1 MKFASSNRIH
11 SSLITASIFLLACY
25 LGAQEPAP
33 VELAKAPQV
42 IVENGGLWPVLVEV
56 SPGKLRTVVFNQPA
70 HSTLPGDIACHGSDD
85 GGATWR
91 QLGIAGKRP
100 TPEGASWGAAF
111 GVAHNGD
118 LVALVNGKTDAKDQ
132 TTMIATRVMRS
143 SDSGVTWTQ
152 TATLPAA
159 PENAFAHF
167 PFGRVLRARDGSL
180 RTFTYSGAHDDPAHW
195 TVTMLTSH
203 DDGRTF
209 PEISEVC
216 PGTEV
221 APCEVAAGEWLLAVR
236 TATEVRLRQYRS
248 VDNGETWKDEGDLT
262 GVAEIPADFLKLADG
277 RLLLVYGDRHGERGL
292 GMKLSADAGRT
303 WSESHML
310 LPLGMGDCGYP
321 SAVQLADGRV
331 VIAYYSNK
339 ASYHQG
345 YHTGLI
351 EWRPASA
358 TLLDV
363 RKIWD
368 KAPHNG
374 FTDLIRFQDQ
384 WFCVFR
390 ESSGHMARDGRLR
403 ILRSTDG
410 GAWTSAALLEVPG
423 QDLREAKFSLMPDQR
438 LMLTGAAALP
448 PDGEGGHQSLNWFS
462 TDGSTW
468 SDPQTI
474 GDLNAWIW
482 RTTWHDGASYG
493 VAYLTKGEKKTRLYR
508 STDGLHYD
516 VHVEDFWNGNA
527 NESAFLFHDRTAYC
541 LMRRDPAADTPT
553 GSALLGTAAP
563 PYREWT
569 WKDLGVR
576 LGGPNLLRL
585 PDGRFIVAGRR
596 YTGPWNPA
604 QGQVGGPFR
613 TTLWW
618 LDPVQGKL
626 TEMLRLPSGGDTSYP
641 GLVWHEDQL
650 WVSYYS
656 GHEQNDS
663 HAHPAIYLARIRFET
678 NRRESADTP
687 SLPTR

>member
-1 MKFASSNRIH
+1 MNPTLPNHRH
-11 SSLITASIFLLACY
+11 VTLVTASILLTACS
-25 LGAQEPAP
+25 LGAQEPAT

-42 IVENGGLWPVLVEV
+42 IVENGGLWPVLVEA

-70 HSTLPGDIACHGSDD
+70 HSTLPGDVACHGSDD

-91 QLGIAGKRP
+91 QLGIAGARP
-100 TPEGASWGAAF
+100 TPEGTTWGAAL
-111 GVAHNGD
+111 GVAGNGD
-118 LVALVNGKTDAKDQ
+118 LVALVNGKTDPTDQ
-132 TTMIATRVMRS
+132 TTIIATRVMRS
-143 SDSGVTWTQ
+143 SDGGVTWAQ
-152 TATLPAA
+152 TATLAAA
-159 PENAFAHF
+159 PEKAFAHF

-180 RTFTYSGAHDDPAHW
+180 RAFTYSGAHDDPAHC

-209 PEISEVC
+209 PDVAEVC

-221 APCEVAAGEWLLAVR
+221 AACEVTAGEWILAVR

-248 VDNGETWKDEGDLT
+248 VDNGDTWKEEGDLT
-262 GVAEIPADFLKLADG
+262 EVAEIPGDFLKLADG
-277 RLLLVYGDRHGERGL
+277 RLLLVYGDRREERGL
-292 GMKLSADAGRT
+292 GMKLSVDAGRT
-303 WSESHML
+303 WSESQVL

-321 SAVQLADGRV
+321 SAVQLADGHV
-331 VIAYYSNK
+331 LIAYYSNK

-345 YHTGLI
+345 YHTGLV
-351 EWRPASA
+351 EWMPAAA

-374 FTDLIRFQDQ
+374 FTDLIRFRDQ

-390 ESSGHMARDGRLR
+390 ESSGHMARDGKVR
-403 ILRSTDG
+403 ILRSADG
-410 GAWTSAALLEVPG
+410 EAWASAALLEIAG
-423 QDLREAKFSLMPDQR
+423 QDLREAKFSITPDQR
-438 LMLTGAAALP
+438 LMLSGAAALP
-448 PDGEGGHQSLNWFS
+448 PEGKGGHQSLNWFS
-462 TDGSTW
+462 SDGFDW
-468 SDPQTI
+468 SAPQPI

-493 VAYLTKGEKKTRLYR
+493 VAYCFHGEKKALLYR
-508 STDGLHYD
+508 STDGLRYD
-516 VHVEDFWNGNA
+516 VHVGDLWKGNA
-527 NESAFLFHDRTAYC
+527 NEASILFHDSTAYC
-541 LMRRDPAADTPT
+541 LMRRDPAADTAT

-576 LGGPNLLRL
+576 LGGPHLLRL
-585 PDGRFIVAGRR
+585 PDGRFIAAGRH
-596 YTGPWNPA
+596 YTGPWNPS

-618 LDPVQGKL
+618 LDPTAGRL
-626 TEMLRLPSGGDTSYP
+626 TEMLTLPSGGDTSYP
-641 GLVWHEDQL
+641 GLVWHENQL

-656 GHEQNDS
+656 GHEDNDT
-663 HAHPAIYLARIRFET
+663 HAHPAIYLARIGFRT
-678 NRRESADTP
+678 NDKE
-687 SLPTR
+687 